1 MHFCC
6 VWFSFGNSSHTKPQL
21 SIHKH
26 VSNKAKKPK
35 NLIESLISHITN
47 FIPVSNELK
56 NRLES
61 ICCVEIFPKN
71 HFLHKPQRICSNT
84 YFINKGLARIYYKKG
99 DKEITD
105 NFSAENEWITSF
117 YSFLQ
122 NIPDHFHIQTLEETE
137 LVKISLTDLE
147 ECFKDFPEM
156 ERFGRMLISQY
167 FLEQSERI
175 ISLQF
180 NSVKERYKFFEQSSK
195 NKLARVPLGMLASH
209 LGMTQETLSR
219 VRSTK
224 GAF

>member
-1 MHFCC
+1 ME
-6 VWFSFGNSSHTKPQL
+6 
-21 SIHKH
+21 
-26 VSNKAKKPK
+26 
-35 NLIESLISHITN
+35 NLINHISN
-47 FIPVSNELK
+47 FIPVSTELK
-56 NRLES
+56 SRLGS
-61 ICCVEIFPKN
+61 ISDIVSSPKG
-71 HFLHKPQRICSNT
+71 HFLHKPNRTCTST

-105 NFSAENEWITSF
+105 NFAAENEWITSI

-137 LVKISLTDLE
+137 LVQISLIDLE

-167 FLEQSERI
+167 FLRQSERI

-180 NSVKERYKFFEQSSK
+180 NTAKERYDVFERTAN
-195 NKLARVPLGMLASH
+195 NKLYRIPLGMLASH

-219 VRSTK
+219 VRALK